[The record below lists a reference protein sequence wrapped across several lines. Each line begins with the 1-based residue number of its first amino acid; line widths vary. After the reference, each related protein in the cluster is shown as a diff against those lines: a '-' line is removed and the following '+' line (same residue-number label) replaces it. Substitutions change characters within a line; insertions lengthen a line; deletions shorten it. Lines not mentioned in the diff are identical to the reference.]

1 MSPEQ
6 IQQVQQILFV
16 ASIVLSV
23 AGIACLAGAAYMYF
37 KLGIRDIQDDL
48 SGKKRAEAI
57 ASMDAPGTGV
67 LRRRASHD
75 KSNRAKARLAAVV
88 EPVESSASLELAID
102 KKPSPA
108 RQEVRSSQPAGTGQ
122 YQPASRNT
130 GTPIPQIDDDAAT
143 SVLEEEV
150 DQTTMFGDEAAPV
163 SAQAE
168 EAGAVEDKQQTIEA
182 VNVQTTESIDEDAFG
197 VGGTAQQ
204 TVQVPEYFKVVQ
216 RIVLKG
222 SADFVRVKQG
232 EGHE

>member
-6 IQQVQQILFV
+6 IQQVQQILSI

-102 KKPSPA
+102 NKPSPA
-108 RQEVRSSQPAGTGQ
+108 RQEVKSSQPARTGQ
-122 YQPASRNT
+122 SQPASRNT
-130 GTPIPQIDDDAAT
+130 GAPIPQIDDDAAT
-143 SVLEEEV
+143 SVLEDEV

-168 EAGAVEDKQQTIEA
+168 KAGAVEDKQQTTEA
-182 VNVQTTESIDEDAFG
+182 INVQTTESIVEDAFG
-197 VGGTAQQ
+197 VGATAQQ
-204 TVQVPEYFKVVQ
+204 TAQVPEYFKVVQ
-216 RIVLKG
+216 RIVLTG
-222 SADFVRVKQG
+222 SADFVRAKQG